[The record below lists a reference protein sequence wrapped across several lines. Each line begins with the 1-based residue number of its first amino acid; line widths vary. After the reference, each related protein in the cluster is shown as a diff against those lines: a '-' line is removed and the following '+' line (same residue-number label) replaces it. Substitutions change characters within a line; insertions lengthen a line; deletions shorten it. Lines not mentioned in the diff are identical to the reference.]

1 MIRIGTVPYGRYCHF
16 CASYQDFTGP
26 HHFVLSP
33 PSLTASFVA
42 MTLGAARAVEIHQR
56 VGRFKAPRDGP
67 GTTDMGAEA
76 TVPQQTAMKNWTFSG
91 GLIRSPRLAQ
101 EGPLRRQNRAASL
114 KGRDFVTAQ
123 CRPESDDVM
132 RGVSSHR
139 FHPAPDPPASPRY
152 RVANELVIDYLL
164 VKHRFFGHL

>member
-1 MIRIGTVPYGRYCHF
+1 LAVNRSLIVSLLFQTFVT
-16 CASYQDFTGP
+16 SP
-26 HHFVLSP
+26 HQFVLSP
-33 PSLTASFVA
+33 TSLTASFVA
-42 MTLGAARAVEIHQR
+42 MTIGAACAVEIHQR

-76 TVPQQTAMKNWTFSG
+76 AVPQQTAMKNWTFSG
-91 GLIRSPRLAQ
+91 GLIQSPRLAQ

-123 CRPESDDVM
+123 CRPESDDVT
-132 RGVSSHR
+132 RG
-139 FHPAPDPPASPRY
+139 FHPNDFIRPPILPASPRY
-152 RVANELVIDYLL
+152 RVASELVIDYLL